1 MSVGEGDR
9 GDGLGTDRSPR
20 VVYCLMA
27 RTVPVVLRSGLE
39 DVEVHHFPW
48 AHLQNAG
55 RVSTPVTVIWGGPHC
70 RQMAVKQGRVAFH
83 AELMS
88 AEDMRHP
95 IRLEEFVYHARPKR
109 VTRSSVRHRG
119 KGKETAKRRKF
130 KGCVRRKK
138 KKMNENG

>member
-55 RVSTPVTVIWGGPHC
+55 RVSTPVTVIWGGPHR

-95 IRLEEFVYHARPKR
+95 IGFEEFVYDARSKR
-109 VTRSSVRHRG
+109 VTRTPVQRG
-119 KGKETAKRRKF
+119 DTGK
-130 KGCVRRKK
+130 
-138 KKMNENG
+138 